1 MSESFNPYEAP
12 RAMLRQPKQ
21 ERTPPAMWVILALY
35 LAHYAFEIIAVY
47 RAPVANIEFF
57 TPIMV
62 TIGVYGVVMCFALWR
77 RQQWARVWLVITT
90 VLTLFLLGSMLWRGV
105 SMARW
110 PAFLAAVLRIAVGAL
125 LFLPSVRRW
134 FAPHRA

>member
-1 MSESFNPYEAP
+1 
-12 RAMLRQPKQ
+12 
-21 ERTPPAMWVILALY
+21 
-35 LAHYAFEIIAVY
+35 
-47 RAPVANIEFF
+47 
-57 TPIMV
+57 
-62 TIGVYGVVMCFALWR
+62 
-77 RQQWARVWLVITT
+77 VWLVITT